1 MLNATVLPLS
11 VPASKCTIDRQWP
24 LNRYLV
30 VLWPHS
36 VSAYSSTTSPDAEV
50 SVVAKSG
57 PRPISM

>member
-1 MLNATVLPLS
+1 MLNATVLPSS
-11 VPASKCTIDRQWP
+11 VPASKCTIDRHLP

-30 VLWPHS
+30 SLPPQS
-36 VSAYSSTTSPDAEV
+36 VSAYWSMTSPDAEV